1 MMRIGMTLVV
11 SYYDRSVLRSSLKP
25 PQTHLL
31 RLMYAEAV
39 LVVTMD
45 ATRCTSMQSQPWTAG
60 EAYACEQA
68 QGMRL

>member
-45 ATRCTSMQSQPWTAG
+45 ATQVHLNAITAVD
-60 EAYACEQA
+60 C
-68 QGMRL
+68 R